1 MKPLLAIAGILLF
14 VSCNKQVNPDEPHEK
29 NHFYEQAYE
38 FLEKNEPD
46 SAFVYFEKARLLYLE
61 NKDSL
66 GVASSLVNMAINQTD
81 LGDYYGSQETSIQ
94 ALNYLD
100 TNDSSEFNVLSSI
113 YGNLSNV
120 AEYLKEPEKSN
131 EYIELAIKYSLDSTS
146 RNVFINNLAT
156 NYMHIKNYK
165 KAIDIFQEIIPKTDS
180 NSTDYARF
188 ITNYSRAKFLLD
200 SSYNPIPEM
209 LKALQIRADRYDL
222 WGLNSSYSNIAN
234 YYLDRNQDSALYY
247 TQKQIEI
254 ADKIKNSDARLA
266 SMKRYLLLTM
276 DEFNKSSFEKYQEIV
291 DSVELAR
298 MTAKNQFAL
307 VRYEVEKNKAHNL
320 KLQNEIDKKQYR
332 INLQLA
338 IFCMVLII
346 IGLTSYYIWILYK
359 RRKVTLELA
368 AENRIK
374 ENQLKTSRKVHDVV
388 ANGIYRVMAELEN
401 KDKIDREELLD
412 RLEIMYDKSRDI
424 SYEVEDEAEQEVAF
438 HLVVSDLLK
447 SFSNE
452 YRTVLIAGNDQAV
465 WDMCSSNLKIN
476 IEEILQELMVNMQ
489 KHSRADE
496 VIIRFD
502 YDGSNLLIFYKDN
515 GIGMPEDKKFGNG
528 LSNTENRINNL
539 KGKITFEKQFENGL
553 GINIEIPINK

>member
-1 MKPLLAIAGILLF
+1 M
-14 VSCNKQVNPDEPHEK
+14 
-29 NHFYEQAYE
+29 
-38 FLEKNEPD
+38 
-46 SAFVYFEKARLLYLE
+46 
-61 NKDSL
+61 
-66 GVASSLVNMAINQTD
+66 
-81 LGDYYGSQETSIQ
+81 
-94 ALNYLD
+94 
-100 TNDSSEFNVLSSI
+100 
-113 YGNLSNV
+113 
-120 AEYLKEPEKSN
+120 
-131 EYIELAIKYSLDSTS
+131 
-146 RNVFINNLAT
+146 AT
-156 NYMHIKNYK
+156 NYMHIKDYK

-180 NSTDYARF
+180 NSIDYARF

-209 LKALQIRADRYDL
+209 LKALQIRDNRKDL
-222 WGLNSSYSNIAN
+222 WGLNSSYSNLAN

-254 ADKIKNSDARLA
+254 ANKIKNSDARLA

-276 DEFNKSSFEKYQEIV
+276 DEFDKSNFEKYQEIV

-298 MTAKNQFAL
+298 ITAKNQFAL

-346 IGLTSYYIWILYK
+346 IGLTSYYIWTLYK

-465 WDMCSSNLKIN
+465 WDLCSSNLKIN

-489 KHSRADE
+489 KHSRAGE

>member
-38 FLEKNEPD
+38 FLEKNEFD

-61 NKDSL
+61 KKDSL
-66 GVASSLVNMAINQTD
+66 GVASSLINKAITQAD
-81 LGDYYGSQETSIQ
+81 FGDNYGSQESSMR
-94 ALNYLD
+94 ALQYL
-100 TNDSSEFNVLSSI
+100 NPSDSSNFNILSTV
-113 YGNLSNV
+113 YGNLSTVSDN
-120 AEYLKEPEKSN
+120 LKQADKSI
-131 EYIELAIKYSLDSTS
+131 EYIELAIKYSLDSNN
-146 RNVFINNLAT
+146 RLVFRNNLAL
-156 NYMHIKNYK
+156 NYIDQKNYK
-165 KAIDIFQEIIPKTDS
+165 KAIEIFEEIIPLFKP
-180 NSTDYARF
+180 NSTDYARA
-188 ITNYSRAKFLLD
+188 ITNYARIKSTMDTNF
-200 SSYNPIPEM
+200 NPIPVM
-209 LKALQIRADRYDL
+209 QKALKIRKKHNDL

-234 YYLDRNQDSALYY
+234 YYTDKNRDSALHY
-247 TQKQIEI
+247 TQRQFEI
-254 ADKIKNSDARLA
+254 AEKIKNPKSKLA
-266 SMKRYLLLTM
+266 SIGRTLSLTM
-276 DEFNKSSFEKYQEIV
+276 DQKEKVFFEDYNRIM
-291 DSVELAR
+291 DSLELAK
-298 MTAKNQFAL
+298 TTSKDQFAL
-307 VRYEVEKNKAHNL
+307 VRYEVEKYKTNNL
-320 KLQNEIDKKQYR
+320 NLQNEIDKKQYR
-332 INLQLA
+332 LNLQLA

-346 IGLTSYYIWILYK
+346 IGLTSYYIWTLYK

>member
-1 MKPLLAIAGILLF
+1 LKPLLAIAGILLF

-38 FLEKNEPD
+38 FLEKNESD

-146 RNVFINNLAT
+146 RNVFINNMAT
-156 NYMHIKNYK
+156 NYMHIKDYK

-180 NSTDYARF
+180 NSIDYARF

-209 LKALQIRADRYDL
+209 LKALQIRDNRKDL
-222 WGLNSSYSNIAN
+222 WGLNSSYSNLAN

-254 ADKIKNSDARLA
+254 ANKIKNSDARLA

-276 DEFNKSSFEKYQEIV
+276 DEFDKSNFEKYQEIV

-298 MTAKNQFAL
+298 ITAKNQFAL

-346 IGLTSYYIWILYK
+346 IGLTSYYIWTLYK

-465 WDMCSSNLKIN
+465 WDLCSSNLKIN

-489 KHSRADE
+489 KHSRAGE

>member
-1 MKPLLAIAGILLF
+1 M
-14 VSCNKQVNPDEPHEK
+14 NPDQAHEK
-29 NHFYEQAYE
+29 NQFYEQAYE
-38 FLEKNEPD
+38 FLEKNESD

-66 GVASSLVNMAINQTD
+66 GVASSLVNMAINQAE

-94 ALNYLD
+94 ALTYLD
-100 TNDSSEFNVLSSI
+100 SNDSSEFNVLSSI

-146 RNVFINNLAT
+146 RKVFRNNMAT
-156 NYMHIKNYK
+156 NYMHIKDYK

-200 SSYNPIPEM
+200 SSNNPIPEM
-209 LKALQIRADRYDL
+209 LTALQIRANRNDL
-222 WGLNSSYSNIAN
+222 WGLNSSYSNLAN

-254 ADKIKNSDARLA
+254 VNKIKNSDARLA

-276 DEFNKSSFEKYQEIV
+276 DEFDKSNFEKYQEIV

-298 MTAKNQFAL
+298 LTAKNQFAL
-307 VRYEVEKNKAHNL
+307 VRYEVEKSKAHNL
-320 KLQNEIDKKQYR
+320 KLQHEIDKKQYR
-332 INLQLA
+332 INLQSA

-346 IGLTSYYIWILYK
+346 IGLTSYYIWTLYK

-374 ENQLKTSRKVHDVV
+374 ESQLKTSRKVHDVV

-401 KDKIDREELLD
+401 KIKLIGKSYWIAWKSCMINREIYLM
-412 RLEIMYDKSRDI
+412 RLRMR
-424 SYEVEDEAEQEVAF
+424 Q
-438 HLVVSDLLK
+438 
-447 SFSNE
+447 N
-452 YRTVLIAGNDQAV
+452 
-465 WDMCSSNLKIN
+465 
-476 IEEILQELMVNMQ
+476 
-489 KHSRADE
+489 
-496 VIIRFD
+496 
-502 YDGSNLLIFYKDN
+502 
-515 GIGMPEDKKFGNG
+515 KK
-528 LSNTENRINNL
+528 
-539 KGKITFEKQFENGL
+539 
-553 GINIEIPINK
+553 